1 MQTQWIALHDLPA
14 NGREFS
20 FHDQDVWQRLFDD
33 YALSCRAE
41 QPVRVDFTILPANDG
56 IYVQGHVMGTV
67 ILECSRC
74 LEDARVSFNEPFDF
88 FEPLVA
94 EDNASR
100 NSLVR
105 EEGGIIEFDIIGLAW
120 EQFIMALPDKPL
132 CSPSCKGI
140 CPSCGT
146 NLNVGT
152 CSCQKESGD
161 PRLSVLRNLKISKT

>member
-20 FHDQDVWQRLFDD
+20 FHDQDVWHRLFDD

-41 QPVRVDFTILPANDG
+41 QPVRVDFTIIPANDG
-56 IYVQGHVMGTV
+56 IYVRGHVRGTV
-67 ILECSRC
+67 ILQCSRC
-74 LEDARVSFNEPFDF
+74 LEDARFPFDEPFDF

-94 EDNASR
+94 ENDPSR

-105 EEGGIIEFDIIGLAW
+105 EENGTIEFDIIALAW

-132 CSPSCKGI
+132 CSSSCKGI
-140 CPSCGT
+140 CPHCGK
-146 NLNVGT
+146 NLNTGPCT
-152 CSCQKESGD
+152 CQKESGD